1 MKEEETTV
9 YFDQKT
15 GKSSVGRQTFGAN
28 EMTPERSEPKKTAE
42 EVAFRDSLAEAM
54 HQEQFQRT
62 SVYPNEYKTAWAANA
77 SNRRSWTESAEG
89 VMAILQPALT
99 AYASQVAEERV
110 KEEKKRADDNFKSY
124 ERIKDLYSKSTSE
137 GFTQGFNAARDKAAG
152 KCLYHIV
159 YSAETT
165 NLLGNLEGE
174 IRAMTPDGEGK

>member
-1 MKEEETTV
+1 MTP
-9 YFDQKT
+9 
-15 GKSSVGRQTFGAN
+15 
-28 EMTPERSEPKKTAE
+28 TPERSEPRNTCIECGGKT
-42 EVAFRDSLAEAM
+42 DSIG
-54 HQEQFQRT
+54 
-62 SVYPNEYKTAWAANA
+62 YC
-77 SNRRSWTESAEG
+77 SAECYSTMKKRATVPFDDAYG
-89 VMAILQPALT
+89 VVSDLFNLFERHRMAYLPEAVTIVD

-110 KEEKKRADDNFKSY
+110 EEEKKRADDNFKSY

-174 IRAMTPDGEGK
+174 IRAMTPDGEGEVDDARRESEKYLWVC